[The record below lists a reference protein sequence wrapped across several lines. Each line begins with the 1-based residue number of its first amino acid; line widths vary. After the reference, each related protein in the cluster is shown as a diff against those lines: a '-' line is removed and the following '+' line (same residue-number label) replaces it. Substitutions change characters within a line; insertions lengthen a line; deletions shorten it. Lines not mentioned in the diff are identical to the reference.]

1 VEVQPL
7 TNTVVVATGE
17 LLGVDAIA
25 GDHARWCGPAPVGV
39 MSVGA
44 QVRAH
49 GEEVPATAWAQGDRV
64 EVRLQ
69 RRIRGVAPGQ
79 SVVLYEGTRVVGSA
93 TIARATTNKGAAS
106 GAAASSSP
114 AAG

>member
-1 VEVQPL
+1 VEVQPS

-17 LLGVDAIA
+17 LLGVDAIT
-25 GDHARWCGPAPVGV
+25 GDHARWCGPAPEGV
-39 MSVGA
+39 VSVGA

-49 GEEVPATAWAQGDRV
+49 GEEVPATAWADGAHV
-64 EVRLQ
+64 EVRLA

-79 SVVLYEGTRVVGSA
+79 SVVLYDGTRVVGSA
-93 TIARATTNKGAAS
+93 TIARATNGSHTTGQAANS
-106 GAAASSSP
+106 RPP